1 MDKLDKI
8 FELQKMFDEKVIEER
23 NLQYDLDTW
32 LQKDILAMLSEL
44 GELLDETNFKWWKN
58 RKTLNRDLLKEEL
71 VDILHFFISMCLKLD
86 LTPQELYEA
95 YISKNK
101 ENFLRQEGRS
111 KKEGYEV
118 STLLTRSEGTQ

>member
-8 FELQKMFDEKVIEER
+8 FELQKLFDDKVIEER
-23 NLQYDLDTW
+23 NLEYDLDTW

-58 RKTLNRDLLKEEL
+58 PKALNRDLLKGEL
-71 VDILHFFISMCLKLD
+71 IDILHFFISMCLKLD
-86 LTPQELYEA
+86 ITPQELYEA
-95 YISKNK
+95 YLDKNK

-111 KKEGYEV
+111 QKLGYAV
-118 STLLTRSEGTQ
+118 PTLLTRSEETQ

>member
-8 FELQKMFDEKVIEER
+8 FELQKLFDEKVIEER

-111 KKEGYEV
+111 KKEGYGV
-118 STLLTRSEGTQ
+118 STLLTRSKGTQ